1 MKNNKGFTL
10 MELVAAIFIGGMVT
24 AALILIWKTASVQTS
39 QGQRQ
44 TIIRNQISN
53 FQRQLYRDFYGADII
68 TWPKTDTTSQP
79 TVLLTGLKKAKQLD
93 EEHFQAFN
101 DILPKGPTK
110 EFCYWIDGQTI
121 KRCEYS
127 IEWSSDDNTTD
138 LENVENGIL
147 ELANYDEECSTK
159 CPTSNNGV
167 VSDVLTDFDLTSA
180 TLTNGYNYKLKGV
193 VKRSFVQA
201 SGTTPIYIE
210 IDETLLKQGGI

>member
-1 MKNNKGFTL
+1 MRNNKGFTL

-68 TWPKTDTTSQP
+68 TWPNANTASQP
-79 TVLLTGLKKAKQLD
+79 VLLLTGIKKAKQLD

-101 DILPKGPTK
+101 DIQPKGPTK

-121 KRCEYS
+121 KRCEHK
-127 IEWSSDDNTTD
+127 IAWDP
-138 LENVENGIL
+138 ENADSTENAENGIL
-147 ELANYDEECSTK
+147 NLSGYDEECLNT
-159 CPTSNNGV
+159 CPVSNNGV
-167 VSDVLTDFDLTSA
+167 VSDVLTNFVLTSA
-180 TLTNGYNYKLKGV
+180 TLTNGYNYNLKGV
-193 VKRSFVQA
+193 VKRTFVQA